1 MTSKR
6 LTPEQEVIV
15 LERRLRWREGLLKA
29 LAAEFGCSQSTI
41 RRVEREYR
49 RLVNKRPPDSPETE
63 SGA

>member
-6 LTPEQEVIV
+6 LTPEQEAIV

-49 RLVNKRPPDSPETE
+49 KVNGKRNET
-63 SGA
+63 A

>member
-6 LTPEQEVIV
+6 LTPEQEAIV

-49 RLVNKRPPDSPETE
+49 KEKSNGNGSRT
-63 SGA
+63 G